1 MSLTSGLQDSMKE
14 RGVDVKKILATS
26 PPGDSPPTPPP
37 PVARPP
43 SAGVKHLEIFTIDTM
58 RFQLCRLTLFD
69 SKLKNFAV
77 SRSDL
82 SCEISLTSQ
91 EDMLELQRIVNE
103 CINLLTP

>member
-1 MSLTSGLQDSMKE
+1 MSLQDSMKE

-26 PPGDSPPTPPP
+26 PPTDVPPTSPP

-43 SAGVKHLEIFTIDTM
+43 SAGVKHLEIFTIDS
-58 RFQLCRLTLFD
+58 RHFQLCRLTLFD
-69 SKLKNFAV
+69 SKLANFAV
-77 SRSDL
+77 SKNDL

-91 EDMLELQRIVNE
+91 GDILELQRIVNE